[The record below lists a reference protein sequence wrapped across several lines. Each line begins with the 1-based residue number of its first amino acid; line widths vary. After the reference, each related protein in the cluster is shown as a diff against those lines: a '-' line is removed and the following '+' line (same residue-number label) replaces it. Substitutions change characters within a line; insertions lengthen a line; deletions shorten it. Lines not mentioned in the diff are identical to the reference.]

1 MDALSADCLYGIVK
15 KSFSGLKDSVGK
27 TPTYSL
33 PDVLLSGLA
42 IFGQKYPSLLAFE
55 NDLAISNAKAD
66 NLKKLVGIEKIP
78 SDTQMRERIDR
89 IDQNELRVAFLDV
102 HKYARDNGAYDKF
115 DYNGKFLLAVDGT
128 GFYSSNSVSCDH
140 CMSKKRS
147 SGETSYEHQA
157 LAVVM
162 VHPDQEQVLP
172 LAPEFISNQD
182 GQTKN
187 DTERNAA
194 KRLLAKTRSENPDLP
209 IVVIEDGLS
218 SNAPHIELLKELKM
232 GFILGAKP
240 GDHKFLFESL
250 QKARLEGNIDSL
262 ILNKDGIKY
271 EVEILNETR
280 LNGSSTI
287 LVNFLLV
294 KVTNKKGKTTIFSW
308 VTDQILSRESWYD
321 VMRAGRCRWKIENET
336 FNTLKNQGYN
346 FEHNYGH
353 GYQNLCNNFG
363 TLMFLQFLLDQLMEL
378 GWVLFQEVRNL
389 YSSRAAIWNH
399 IRTLFFLLPF
409 SNWKNLFLIL
419 CGKLQV
425 AIVANEP
432 NTC

>member
-1 MDALSADCLYGIVK
+1 MDAFSADCLYGVVK
-15 KSFSGLKDSVGK
+15 NSFSSVKDSVGK
-27 TPTYSL
+27 APIYPL
-33 PDVLLSGLA
+33 QDVLLSGLA
-42 IFGQKYPSLLAFE
+42 IFSQKYPSLLAFE
-55 NDLAISNAKAD
+55 NDLAASNAKTH
-66 NLKKLVGIEKIP
+66 NLKQLLGIENIP

-89 IDQNELRVAFLDV
+89 IDQNQLRSSFLDV
-102 HKYARDNGAYDKF
+102 HQYAKDNGAYDKF
-115 DYNGKFLLAVDGT
+115 EYNGKFLLAVDGT

-140 CMSKKRS
+140 CMTKKRT

-157 LAVVM
+157 LAMVM
-162 VHPDQEQVLP
+162 VHPDQAQVLP

-182 GQTKN
+182 GKTKN

-209 IVVIEDGLS
+209 IVIIEDGLS

-240 GDHKFLFESL
+240 GDHKFLFENL
-250 QKARLEGNIDSL
+250 EQARLEESL
-262 ILNKDGIKY
+262 DTFILNKDGTKY
-271 EVEILNETR
+271 EVEILNDTR
-280 LNGSSTI
+280 LNGSSAI
-287 LVNFLLV
+287 LVHFLQV
-294 KVTNKKGKTTIFSW
+294 KITNKKGKKTTFSW
-308 VTDQILSRESWYD
+308 VTDQTLNRESWHD

-353 GYQNLCNNFG
+353 GYKNLCNNFG

-378 GWVLFQEVRNL
+378 GWSLFQKVRDL
-389 YSSRAAIWNH
+389 HASRAAIWNH
-399 IRTLFFLLPF
+399 IRTLFFFLPL
-409 SNWKNLFLIL
+409 SNWNDLFLIL
-419 CGKLQV
+419 LGKLRV
-425 AIVANEP
+425 AILPNES